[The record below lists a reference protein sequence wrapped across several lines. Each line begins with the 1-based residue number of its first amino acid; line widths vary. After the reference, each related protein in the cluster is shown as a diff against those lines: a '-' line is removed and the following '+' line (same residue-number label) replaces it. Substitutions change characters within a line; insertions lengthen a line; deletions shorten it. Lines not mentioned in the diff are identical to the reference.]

1 MLEYLYMNKSTL
13 TFYGGAGHVT
23 GANFLLDTG
32 GAKLLLECGLAQ
44 GGAYALEANYTPFKY
59 NPSEIGT
66 LLVTHAHADH
76 IGRIPKLVHDGFSG
90 VIYSTPATREL
101 AEIMFADA
109 LKILSQ
115 EARGLARE
123 PLYSQA
129 DINATLAL
137 WTTQEYHEQF
147 KVEDDVSAKF
157 LDAGHILGS
166 AMVELVRGE
175 TPHKKK
181 LVFTGDLG
189 NSPAPLLP
197 DTEVITSADYLVMES
212 VYGDRN
218 HEGRDERAEILK
230 KVILEAHRRGGTLL
244 IPAFAMQRTQ
254 ILIYEINKL
263 VEAGEVPEMPVFL
276 DSPLASKV
284 TEIYKNYTHLFNVS
298 VQKEIRQG
306 DDIFEFPKFTIVH
319 DAKESERV
327 LKAPNPKI
335 IISASGM
342 SVGGRILMHER
353 QILGD
358 KKNILLFV
366 GYQGVGT
373 LGRRIQD
380 GAGRVDING
389 KSVRVKAARRTIR
402 GFSAHK
408 DLDNLVDFVSHT
420 AEKNKKIFVV
430 MGEPRSSLFL
440 VQRLREFLGV
450 DAVAPAEGEEVEIN
464 F

>member
-1 MLEYLYMNKSTL
+1 M
-13 TFYGGAGHVT
+13 GGAGHVT

-32 GAKLLLECGLAQ
+32 GARLLLECGLAQ
-44 GGAYALEANYTPFKY
+44 GGTYALEANYAPFKY
-59 NPSEIGT
+59 DPAKVDT
-66 LLVTHAHADH
+66 LFVTHAHADH
-76 IGRIPKLVHDGFSG
+76 IGRIPKLVKDGFGG
-90 VIYSTPATREL
+90 VIYSTPATRDL

-129 DINATLAL
+129 DINAALAL
-137 WTTQEYHEQF
+137 WTTREYHEQF
-147 KVEDDVSAKF
+147 NVKDDVSVKF

-166 AMVELVRGE
+166 AMVELSRE
-175 TPHKKK
+175 KKK
-181 LVFTGDLG
+181 FIFTGDLG

-197 DTEVITSADYLVMES
+197 NTEEVVDADYMVMES

-218 HEGRDERAEILK
+218 HEGRSERAAILK
-230 KVILEAHRRGGTLL
+230 KVILEAHKRGGTLL

-263 VEAGEVPEMPVFL
+263 VEAGEVPELPVFL

-284 TEIYKNYTHLFNVS
+284 TEVYKRYTELFNKR
-298 VQKEIRQG
+298 VQGEIQAG
-306 DDIFEFPKFTIVH
+306 DDIFAFPKFTIVH
-319 DAKESERV
+319 EAKESERI

-353 QILGD
+353 QMLGD

-380 GAGRVDING
+380 GAGRVDINDR
-389 KSVRVKAARRTIR
+389 SVRVRALRRTIR

-420 AEKNKKIFVV
+420 AEKNKKTFVV

-440 VQRLREFLGV
+440 VQRLREFLNV
-450 DAVAPAEGEEVEIN
+450 DAVAPEQDESVELE